1 MVLNEKPINL
11 FEEESILQILP
22 TLPVAF
28 QKNLKLI
35 QYNSEPDTV
44 IGLALAK
51 NADIEKIS
59 PETLSKI
66 GVAARIVRTFTL
78 SDGTLQVTLQGLK
91 RIKIEEFSQTKPYF
105 IAKIKV
111 IEEKKQDSFE
121 INSLVDQTLDLTAAL
136 LELEPRYPKEFYHI
150 FGLHSKDP
158 SRFAD
163 TVASSLHLDLNSKQ
177 RLLATLDIKERLR
190 KLISLIEQ

>member
-1 MVLNEKPINL
+1 MVLKEKPINL
-11 FEEESILQILP
+11 FEEESIPQILP
-22 TLPVAF
+22 ILPLMSTVVFPHMVATLPVGF

-35 QYNSEPDTV
+35 QDNSEPDTV

-78 SDGTLQVTLQGLK
+78 PDGTLQVTLQGLK

-121 INSLVDQTLDLTAAL
+121 INSLVDQTLDLPAAL
-136 LELEPRYPKEFYHI
+136 LELEPRYPKERRLNPG
-150 FGLHSKDP
+150 FGP
-158 SRFAD
+158 PG
-163 TVASSLHLDLNSKQ
+163 N
-177 RLLATLDIKERLR
+177 
-190 KLISLIEQ
+190 